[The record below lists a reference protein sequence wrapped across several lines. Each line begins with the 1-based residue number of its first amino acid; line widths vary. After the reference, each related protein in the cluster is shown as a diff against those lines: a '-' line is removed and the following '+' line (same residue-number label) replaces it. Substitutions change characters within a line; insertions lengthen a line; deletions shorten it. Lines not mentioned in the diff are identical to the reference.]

1 MQKRLLFLLALLMT
15 FMSSAMAQVTT
26 SSLSGTV
33 VADGEEVIG
42 ATVDVVHKPSG
53 THYRAV
59 TNDKGVYTINGMR
72 VGGPYEVTVRCIGF
86 AEQKTGGIN
95 LQLGETFNLKTTLS
109 ETAKEMQEVMV
120 SAKGSKFSYERT
132 GASTNIS
139 NEQMIAMPTVSR
151 NVTDFTRLSPYGGN
165 GMTFQGSDGR
175 TANFTV
181 DGANF
186 NNNFGLSS
194 TLPGGGNPISMEAIE
209 ELQVVISPFDVRQ
222 TGFIG
227 GALNAITK
235 SGTNTFKGQAYV
247 YHQNENMR
255 GDAVDREFIS
265 GSRDRDRTTT
275 YGFSLAGPIIKNKL
289 FFFVNGE
296 LIKSPGTGTSWR
308 ATENGV
314 GNADAYQSYTTIADM
329 ERVQEHVARKY
340 GYNTGSFTS
349 FPADADNKK
358 LLAGIL
364 VHLQKQAFAYLEK
377 LESGEYTHEDL
388 EEIIRFVQRDL
399 CCRKADIK
407 ELEDADLV
415 IYLKK
420 KLNRPMRVCG
430 VVKNV
435 GEPGGGPFLCYN
447 ADGTVSLQILES
459 SQIDTTNEEYVAMFK
474 NGTHFNPVDLV
485 CGTRNYKGEQFD
497 LPAFVDKS
505 TGFISSKSKNG
516 RELKALELPGLWN
529 GAMSDWSTVFVEV
542 PIETF
547 NPVKT
552 VNDLLRPQHQPAE

>member
-358 LLAGIL
+358 LLAKITWNINDKNRLDVRYNYTTNSSWVMPNASSMDGGTRS
-364 VHLQKQAFAYLEK
+364 AFSRTSLYSMPFANSMYSLEK
-377 LESGEYTHEDL
+377 NVHSVSLDL
-388 EEIIRFVQRDL
+388 NTRLSNSLSNQFLATFSKIDDVRGSNSAEFPFI
-399 CCRKADIK
+399 DIQ
-407 ELEDADLV
+407 
-415 IYLKK
+415 
-420 KLNRPMRVCG
+420 
-430 VVKNV
+430 
-435 GEPGGGPFLCYN
+435 
-447 ADGTVSLQILES
+447 DGTNTNTQYMSLGYELFSYNNAVHNNIFNLKDELIYTTGRHKITGGVSY
-459 SQIDTTNEEYVAMFK
+459 EYQMADNQYMR
-474 NGTHFNPVDLV
+474 NGT
-485 CGTRNYKGEQFD
+485 G
-497 LPAFVDKS
+497 
-505 TGFISSKSKNG
+505 
-516 RELKALELPGLWN
+516 
-529 GAMSDWSTVFVEV
+529 
-542 PIETF
+542 
-547 NPVKT
+547 
-552 VNDLLRPQHQPAE
+552 

>member
-222 TGFIG
+222 TDFIG
-227 GALNAITK
+227 G
-235 SGTNTFKGQAYV
+235 
-247 YHQNENMR
+247 H
-255 GDAVDREFIS
+255 
-265 GSRDRDRTTT
+265 
-275 YGFSLAGPIIKNKL
+275 
-289 FFFVNGE
+289 
-296 LIKSPGTGTSWR
+296 
-308 ATENGV
+308 
-314 GNADAYQSYTTIADM
+314 
-329 ERVQEHVARKY
+329 
-340 GYNTGSFTS
+340 
-349 FPADADNKK
+349 
-358 LLAGIL
+358 
-364 VHLQKQAFAYLEK
+364 
-377 LESGEYTHEDL
+377 
-388 EEIIRFVQRDL
+388 
-399 CCRKADIK
+399 
-407 ELEDADLV
+407 
-415 IYLKK
+415 
-420 KLNRPMRVCG
+420 
-430 VVKNV
+430 
-435 GEPGGGPFLCYN
+435 
-447 ADGTVSLQILES
+447 
-459 SQIDTTNEEYVAMFK
+459 
-474 NGTHFNPVDLV
+474 
-485 CGTRNYKGEQFD
+485 
-497 LPAFVDKS
+497 
-505 TGFISSKSKNG
+505 
-516 RELKALELPGLWN
+516 
-529 GAMSDWSTVFVEV
+529 
-542 PIETF
+542 
-547 NPVKT
+547 
-552 VNDLLRPQHQPAE
+552 